1 MPRTPRQT
9 QPASADK
16 AAKFVKLAQTRTQ
29 KTLDALDVLGNC
41 FNRTNYEYT
50 DEQTEKIFT
59 TLRAKIDALEAS
71 TKPDAPAKSGGFTL

>member
-9 QPASADK
+9 PPATGDK

-29 KTLDALDVLGNC
+29 KALDALDVLGNC
-41 FNRTNYEYT
+41 FNRANYEYT